1 MKQKLRFL
9 LPLFALAMT
18 AAAQETWQIDTAHSS
33 AQFAVKHMMVST
45 VRGHFGKITGTV
57 KYDAKAPEKS
67 SVEATV
73 DVNTVDTREPKR
85 DAHLRSADFFDVE
98 KYPVM
103 TFKST
108 SVKAAGAGKLKVTG
122 DLTMHGV
129 TKKVTFDVEG
139 PSAAVPDGKGGYK
152 SGASATAR
160 IKRSE
165 FALTWNR
172 ILEAGGVSV
181 SDEVDLTI
189 DIQLN
194 KTGEKK
200 SS

>member
-1 MKQKLRFL
+1 MKRLVQKL
-9 LPLFALAMT
+9 LPLFALILPVF
-18 AAAQETWQIDTAHSS
+18 AQETWQIDTAHSS

-45 VRGHFGKITGTV
+45 VRGQFGKITGTV
-57 KYDAKAPEKS
+57 KYDPKAPEKS
-67 SVEATV
+67 SVEAV
-73 DVNTVDTREPKR
+73 IDVNTIDTREPKR
-85 DAHLRSADFFDVE
+85 DAHLRSPDFFDVE
-98 KYPVM
+98 KYPTM
-103 TFKST
+103 SFKST
-108 SVKAAGAGKLKVTG
+108 SVKQAGAGKLKVTG

-129 TKKVTFDVEG
+129 TRQVTFDVEG
-139 PSAAVPDGKGGYK
+139 PSAPVPDGKGGFK

-165 FALTWNR
+165 FGLTWNR

-189 DIQLN
+189 DVQLN
-194 KTGEKK
+194 KSGDKK